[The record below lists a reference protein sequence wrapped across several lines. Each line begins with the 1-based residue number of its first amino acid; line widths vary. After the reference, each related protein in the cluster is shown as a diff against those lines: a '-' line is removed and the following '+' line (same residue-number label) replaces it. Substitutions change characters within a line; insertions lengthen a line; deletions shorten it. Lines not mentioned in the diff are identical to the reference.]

1 MQSGVIVFRSPSF
14 YHPFL
19 LSSLMDL
26 AYSTLLYSTLRA
38 LLSVIVQY
46 KAKAMT
52 VLVVSILTSVGTHLG
67 SGFGCDVAV
76 TH

>member
-26 AYSTLLYSTLRA
+26 AYSTLLA